1 MTGREADDGAEIKA
15 QHHNMVHGSGRSD
28 TGVEAF
34 TLTIIESEKWTSY
47 AEDMSMRVVYETG
60 PRGDITDR
68 NGTLLGL
75 QPCRVL
81 GEYKQGGYGQKRSAG
96 LGGEGAGD
104 YFILR

>member
-1 MTGREADDGAEIKA
+1 MTAQRSKHSIIIWFMATAGAIL
-15 QHHNMVHGSGRSD
+15 VLRL
-28 TGVEAF
+28 F

-68 NGTLLGL
+68 NGTLLASS
-75 QPCRVL
+75 RAV
-81 GEYKQGGYGQKRSAG
+81 YSVNISKVDMDRKRSAG